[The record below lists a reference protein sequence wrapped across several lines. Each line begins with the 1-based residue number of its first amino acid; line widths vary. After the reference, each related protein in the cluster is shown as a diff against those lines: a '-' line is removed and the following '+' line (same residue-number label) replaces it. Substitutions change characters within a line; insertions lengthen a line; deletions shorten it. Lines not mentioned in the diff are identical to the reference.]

1 MRFFCMDLQRLDQ
14 FLTQQHPSLSRTVI
28 ARAIQRGRVKVNGVV
43 RNKPSFLVHKNDA
56 IEADMAQ
63 KYVGYAGHKL
73 EHALDHF
80 SLDVTGKIC
89 LDSGL
94 STGGFADC
102 LLQRGAKKVY
112 GVDVG
117 SGQIDKV
124 LARDPRLVVMEKT
137 NLNDVTT
144 LPERIDLCTLDVSF
158 TSVLILLDAV
168 VALFK
173 NEAASVLVLVKPQFE
188 VGRKHVGPNGIVAD
202 PRQQKEAVERVSAAF
217 KDKGFAVSAPA
228 LAPRKEEHG
237 NNEFFIYCVRPALG
251 R

>member
-1 MRFFCMDLQRLDQ
+1 MDLQRLDQ
-14 FLTQQHPSLSRTVI
+14 FLTQQHSSLSRTVI
-28 ARAIQRGRVKVNGVV
+28 ARAIQRGRVKVNGTV
-43 RNKPSFLVHKNDA
+43 RNKPGFLVHKNDV
-56 IEADMAQ
+56 IEADLAQ

-80 SLDVTGKIC
+80 NITLTGKIC

-137 NLNDVTT
+137 NLKDVAS
-144 LPERIDLCTLDVSF
+144 LPDRIDFCTLDVSF
-158 TSVLILLDAV
+158 TSVILLLDAV
-168 VALFK
+168 CALFK

-188 VGRKHVGPNGIVAD
+188 VGRSHVGPNGVVAD
-202 PRQQKEAVERVSAAF
+202 PRQQKEAVSRVAAAF
-217 KDKGFAVSAPA
+217 ESRLFTVSAPV

-237 NNEFFIYCVRPALG
+237 NNEFFLYCVRPALV